1 MKTLFTTLTVLLFSF
16 VLSAQETF
24 TLKVTVNNAS
34 GDEGKMVYSLSTENQ
49 FMKAAPLQTA
59 SIEIKDGVATAT
71 FENVPPGDYA
81 VIVLH
86 DKNGNEKM
94 DFSSNGMPQEAY
106 GTSNNP
112 MSYGPPAW
120 ADAKFTVA
128 GDKEII
134 VRL

>member
-1 MKTLFTTLTVLLFSF
+1 MKALFTSLIVLLFSF
-16 VLSAQETF
+16 ILSAQETF

-34 GDEGKMVYSLSTENQ
+34 VDEGKMVYSLNTENQ

-59 SIEIKDGVATAT
+59 SIEIKDGVATAI
-71 FENVPPGDYA
+71 FENVPAGAYA

-86 DKNGNEKM
+86 DKNANEKM
-94 DFSSNGMPQEAY
+94 DFSANGMPQEAY

-112 MSYGPPAW
+112 MSYGPPTW
-120 ADAKFTVA
+120 ADAKFTVVS
-128 GDKEII
+128 DKEII

>member
-1 MKTLFTTLTVLLFSF
+1 MKALFTSLIVLLFSF
-16 VLSAQETF
+16 ILSAQETF

-34 GDEGKMVYSLSTENQ
+34 VDEGKMVYSLNTENQ

-59 SIEIKDGVATAT
+59 SIEIKDGVATAI
-71 FENVPPGDYA
+71 FENVPAGAYA

-86 DKNGNEKM
+86 DKNANEKM
-94 DFSSNGMPQEAY
+94 DFSANGMPQEAY

-112 MSYGPPAW
+112 MSYGPPTW
-120 ADAKFTVA
+120 ADAKFA
-128 GDKEII
+128 LDSDKEII

>member
-1 MKTLFTTLTVLLFSF
+1 MKSLFTSLIVLLFSF
-16 VLSAQETF
+16 VLNAQETF

-34 GDEGKMVYSLSTENQ
+34 GDEGKMVYSLNTENQ

-59 SIEIKDGVATAT
+59 SIEIKDGVATAI
-71 FENVPPGDYA
+71 FENVPAGEYA

-86 DKNGNEKM
+86 DKNANEKM
-94 DFSSNGMPQEAY
+94 DFSANGMPQEAY

-112 MSYGPPAW
+112 MSYGPPTW
-120 ADAKFTVA
+120 ADAKLTVVS
-128 GDKEII
+128 DKEII

>member
-1 MKTLFTTLTVLLFSF
+1 MKTLFTSLIVLLFSF
-16 VLSAQETF
+16 ILSAQETF

-34 GDEGKMVYSLSTENQ
+34 VDEGKMVYSLNTENQ

-59 SIEIKDGVATAT
+59 SIEIKDGVATAI
-71 FENVPPGDYA
+71 FENVPAGAYA

-86 DKNGNEKM
+86 DKNANEKM
-94 DFSSNGMPQEAY
+94 DFSANGMPQEAY

-112 MSYGPPAW
+112 MSYGPPTW
-120 ADAKFTVA
+120 ADAKFTVVS
-128 GDKEII
+128 DKEII

>member
-1 MKTLFTTLTVLLFSF
+1 MKALFTSLIVLLFSF
-16 VLSAQETF
+16 ILSAQETF

-34 GDEGKMVYSLSTENQ
+34 VDEGKMVYSLNTENQ

-59 SIEIKDGVATAT
+59 SIEIKDGVATAI
-71 FENVPPGDYA
+71 FENVPAGEYA

-86 DKNGNEKM
+86 DKNANEKM
-94 DFSSNGMPQEAY
+94 DFSANGMPQEAY

-112 MSYGPPAW
+112 MSYGPPTW
-120 ADAKFTVA
+120 ADAKFTVVS
-128 GDKEII
+128 DKEII